1 MENNYEVA
9 YCHRCGAEIHV
20 FERDGEIY
28 GHFALS
34 WPDQHIVCEGCMR
47 GDDEPMWEE
56 D

>member
-1 MENNYEVA
+1 MEVVFCE
-9 YCHRCGAEIHV
+9 RCGAEIQV
-20 FERDGEIY
+20 FERDGEMW

-34 WPDQHIVCEGCMR
+34 WPGQHIVCENCAR